1 MNNTIKA
8 MIVVRDRSDYG
19 DKTCNLR
26 ECWVSENGKKM
37 KDALIEKRD
46 KTEEYGEKKRQVGRE
61 ERVLLTASAI
71 PEKAICV

>member
-1 MNNTIKA
+1 MLKCNSYFE
-8 MIVVRDRSDYG
+8 VVRDRSDYG

-46 KTEEYGEKKRQVGRE
+46 KTEEYGEKKR
-61 ERVLLTASAI
+61 
-71 PEKAICV
+71 